1 MAPLFSKRLS
11 CFYCGKRSAQS
22 DGGSIRKW
30 RCNHCEA
37 INYLDEVYLFSDLQA
52 EQRADYIACVER

>member
-11 CFYCGKRSAQS
+11 CFYCGRRSAQS
-22 DGGSIRKW
+22 DRGPVRKW

-37 INYLDEVYLFSDLQA
+37 INYLDEVGFCLMPFIVA
-52 EQRADYIACVER
+52 GIIC

>member
-11 CFYCGKRSAQS
+11 CFYCGRRSAQS
-22 DGGSIRKW
+22 DRGPVRKW

-37 INYLDEVYLFSDLQA
+37 INYLDEVGFCLMPFIVSG
-52 EQRADYIACVER
+52 IIC